1 MNEREKLRSESL
13 NLLRF
18 PLAVVVL
25 IIHVFNFNDPNLL
38 GQEITPDTTPIF
50 QEICYF
56 IDGFLRG
63 QSVPIYF
70 FISGYVFFLGIT
82 LTRDVYK
89 QKLRNRVKT
98 LLIPFLIWETLA
110 LLPWA
115 VTQLLPVNFSVSP
128 PSFNYVYPQNLPL
141 WFIRDLMIVVI
152 FTPAIYWLLTH
163 TRHYVICLLG
173 LTWFALTYWDL
184 ERTNQ
189 LVTAFFFFSW
199 GAYMSVNKK
208 DMLVEFGKFARMSVV
223 LYLIFSMA
231 YVASMHWFPDASTTI
246 KRLNIFIGLP
256 FAYNFASWLL
266 RHKICTPN
274 TFLTAASFFIYI
286 SHWLIFGKVLKLI
299 ILFTHPATDLEILAA
314 YIATILLTL
323 GILLSVFWLLRRYA
337 PNLLKV
343 VAGRK

>member
-25 IIHVFNFNDPNLL
+25 IVHTFDLKFEQKIS
-38 GQEITPDTTPIF
+38 PDTTPIF

-82 LTRDVYK
+82 LTKDTYK

-98 LLIPFLIWETLA
+98 LLIPFLIWDTLP
-110 LLPWA
+110 LLPWLIK
-115 VTQLLPVNFSVSP
+115 QLHIVSTPSVSP
-128 PSFNYVYPQNLPL
+128 LIFNNLYPQNNPL

-152 FTPAIYWLLTH
+152 FTPAIYWLLKH
-163 TRHYVICLLG
+163 TRHYAICLLG

-199 GAYMSVNKK
+199 GAYMSINQK
-208 DMLVEFGKFARMSVV
+208 DMLVEFGKYAYLSAV
-223 LYLIFSMA
+223 LYLIFSMT
-231 YVASMHWFPDASTTI
+231 YIASMHWFPDAASTI
-246 KRLNIFIGLP
+246 KRMNIFIGLL

-266 RHKICTPN
+266 RGKRCHPN
-274 TFLTAASFFIYI
+274 PFLASASFFIYV
-286 SHWLIFGKVLKLI
+286 SHWIVYGRVFSLI
-299 ILFTHPATDLEILAA
+299 IFFSHPTSDIEILIV
-314 YIATILLTL
+314 YIATVLLTL
-323 GILLSVFWLLRRYA
+323 GILLSVFWLLRRYT
-337 PNLLKV
+337 PGLLKIIT
-343 VAGRK
+343 GRK